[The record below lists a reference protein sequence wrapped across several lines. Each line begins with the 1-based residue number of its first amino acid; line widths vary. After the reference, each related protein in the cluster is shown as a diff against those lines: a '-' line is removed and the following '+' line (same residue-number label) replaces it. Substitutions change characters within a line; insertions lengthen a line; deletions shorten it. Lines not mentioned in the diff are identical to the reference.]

1 MKKKLLSAFLA
12 ASLSF
17 CMMASA
23 IPVLANETYDVS
35 SHTVAESDAPL
46 RLYYDEEASHGVAEG
61 YDEVDT
67 YFGSGA
73 PLINQH
79 PNDDWERW
87 SIP

>member
-1 MKKKLLSAFLA
+1 MKNKILSAILSMTMILGSLSGVMPVISA
-12 ASLSF
+12 AS
-17 CMMASA
+17 
-23 IPVLANETYDVS
+23 YDVS
-35 SHTVAESDAPL
+35 EYRIEESDIPL